1 MAKPRPFSKVTN
13 RRRLTRQF
21 AKNKKLS
28 ISPTRR
34 IAFKR
39 RRLRLITRARLAAAK
54 LIPIAFRNKKKRKAT

>member
-39 RRLRLITRARLAAAK
+39 RRLRLITRARLAAVK